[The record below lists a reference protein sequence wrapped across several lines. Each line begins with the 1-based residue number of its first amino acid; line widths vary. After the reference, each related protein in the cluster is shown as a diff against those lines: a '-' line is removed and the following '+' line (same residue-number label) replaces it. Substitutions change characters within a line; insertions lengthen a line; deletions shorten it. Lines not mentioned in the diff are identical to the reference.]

1 MTKNRI
7 VLAALA
13 VVTVLVGI
21 ALVTLVRATSE
32 SAVASTEPTAAAAP
46 RVSEAPALA
55 SDLTFDHAKQASIV
69 DPRIDAVHSEADL
82 LHFFDLLEA
91 DARARGHVDDELAR
105 ADLAGKKLLATM
117 PKDKVARRMIDFGDR
132 MKRVTVELRVAPVL
146 AQLDAL
152 RGKLATEHDPA
163 KRTALL
169 QQYGQLS
176 AKLDVPTA
184 RLAAAEQLKQTLAAN

>member
-13 VVTVLVGI
+13 AVTVLVGI
-21 ALVTLVRATSE
+21 ALVSLVRATSE
-32 SAVASTEPTAAAAP
+32 PAPSATEASATVALRA
-46 RVSEAPALA
+46 SEAPALA

-105 ADLAGKKLLATM
+105 ADLAGKRLLATM

-132 MKRVTVELRVAPVL
+132 MKHVSVELRVAPVL
-146 AQLDAL
+146 AQLDSL
-152 RGKLATEHDPA
+152 RGKVAAEHDPA
-163 KRTALL
+163 KRAALL